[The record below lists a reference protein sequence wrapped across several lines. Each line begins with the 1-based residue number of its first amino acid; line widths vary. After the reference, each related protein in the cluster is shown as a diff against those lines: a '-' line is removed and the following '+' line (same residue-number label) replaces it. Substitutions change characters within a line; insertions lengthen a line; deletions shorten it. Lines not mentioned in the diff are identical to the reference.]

1 MNSTEDFEGSM
12 NPKKLCL
19 ESIEYEGNRDGIII
33 IQNYILYLL
42 IHTKKTCDICVF
54 VFQKSLHQLRLIKK
68 KIYIKIKSVS

>member
-42 IHTKKTCDICVF
+42 IYTKKTCNICIF
-54 VFQKSLHQLRLIKK
+54 VF
-68 KIYIKIKSVS
+68 

>member
-1 MNSTEDFEGSM
+1 MNSTEDFEDSM

-42 IHTKKTCDICVF
+42 IHTK
-54 VFQKSLHQLRLIKK
+54 
-68 KIYIKIKSVS
+68 